1 MICFSDTTLELLI
14 EQMDCFQQH
23 LALLAYAKMGM
34 IVYDV
39 DPKISKVEDIRAFL
53 KASDCKMIVFPPVT
67 ETQDNL
73 RLLRYS
79 IPELFDCELKSFQV
93 HILRHLTAKSYQIH
107 IIIILSV
114 NTNFPQMS
122 YASSQIQTISD
133 SISAQNI
140 SKTSDTLST
149 PVLISKSVR
158 TACNRNSLL
167 LSLLIFPSGFVADA
181 LPLLSPPPLLSPSSP
196 PSTLSLGA
204 MTFKSMF
211 FMDPVTSRIDTEFKS
226 NGEDLPF
233 YSRISRGE

>member
-1 MICFSDTTLELLI
+1 
-14 EQMDCFQQH
+14 
-23 LALLAYAKMGM
+23 
-34 IVYDV
+34 V

-93 HILRHLTAKSYQIH
+93 HILRHFTAKSYQIH
-107 IIIILSV
+107 IILSV
-114 NTNFPQMS
+114 NINFPQMS
-122 YASSQIQTISD
+122 YALFQIQTISD

-158 TACNRNSLL
+158 TACHRNYLL
-167 LSLLIFPSGFVADA
+167 LSPLIFPSGFVADA
-181 LPLLSPPPLLSPSSP
+181 LPLSLLLLSSLLIPPP

-211 FMDPVTSRIDTEFKS
+211 FMDPVTSRIDAEFKS